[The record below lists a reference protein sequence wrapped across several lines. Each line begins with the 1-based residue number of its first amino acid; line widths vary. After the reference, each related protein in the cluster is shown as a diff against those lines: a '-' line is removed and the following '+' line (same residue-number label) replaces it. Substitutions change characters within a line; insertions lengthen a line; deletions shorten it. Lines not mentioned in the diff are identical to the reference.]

1 MAIKHHSNETFL
13 DSNKL
18 MFGTGEDL
26 QILHDGTDSYLN
38 NTTGDLKIRN
48 LADDKDIVFE
58 SDNGSGG
65 ATAYLTLDGSR
76 ADGTYVYTTM
86 PDYGVMAFGASVDMQ
101 LYHNGTDST
110 IRNNTGNL
118 NIVNFAD
125 DSDIIFESDDGSGG
139 TTPYITLDG
148 SIVETKFNKDLRV
161 IDNEK
166 IIAGTSN
173 DLEIFSSGAA
183 VIFKTWSGNMTFQQ
197 NHNDSDI
204 IFQCDDGSG
213 GTTTYLTIDGGAET
227 VEVAKPLNITG
238 DTAITGHLDV
248 TASSASGSPLIR
260 FNQTTTRRGFIQ
272 MADTNNNLR
281 VASEYGSVS
290 LEAASSGGSDSDT
303 SYIRIQP
310 GGTVEIGA
318 VDGDAT
324 IATDGNMTFR
334 IDADNDETSQKFAF
348 QNNASTE
355 IASLDE
361 SGNLSLDGGI
371 ELGNASDTTIA
382 RSAAGKVTIEGAP
395 IQTTQIVT
403 SHHNMSLDG
412 SSSTV
417 DYYFPIN
424 SLADGSS
431 SSLYYTRVLP
441 AYDGKVV
448 KMLFRGSNAM
458 GSSCTIY
465 MSRRAHDGTSV
476 SHQTSSFQASET
488 FDGSVKST
496 VIVPCGVG
504 GSNAADWVFEEGDQ
518 LGFSLVKNTTA
529 TNVDLTV
536 TIVYEY
542 TIS

>member
-125 DSDIIFESDDGSGG
+125 DSDIVFESDDGSGG